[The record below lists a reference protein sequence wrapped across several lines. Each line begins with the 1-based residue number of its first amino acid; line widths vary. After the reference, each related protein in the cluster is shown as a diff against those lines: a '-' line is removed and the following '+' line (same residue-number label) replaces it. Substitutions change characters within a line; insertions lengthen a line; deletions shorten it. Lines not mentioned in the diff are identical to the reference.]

1 MTSKKILNLIL
12 IVLFISFLPA
22 SLPAQSIDTSR
33 TFNFSDA
40 ATEARAV
47 PAGTNHSLYKKM
59 VLPAVLTSYGYL
71 ALGNEEL
78 KEWDHD
84 VKDKVWNDHP
94 HQPNHFDDWLQYM
107 PGFSVYVLNSL
118 GYKGKNNLLDAT
130 RQYLLSSLAM
140 TIVVQTTKR
149 ITGLRRPDGFGNN
162 TFPSGHTAV
171 AFVAA
176 EFLNQEYKD
185 RSVIIPAIG
194 YTAAVTVGYMRLYN
208 NRHWFKDIISGAGI
222 GMGITKLVYW
232 YYPRIKQK
240 FWPEK
245 KHLPAPSY

>member
-1 MTSKKILNLIL
+1 M
-12 IVLFISFLPA
+12 PA
-22 SLPAQSIDTSR
+22 SLPAQSTDTTLANDISGSSEKLR
-33 TFNFSDA
+33 P
-40 ATEARAV
+40 V
-47 PAGTNHSLYKKM
+47 PPGSNHSLYKKM
-59 VLPAVLTSYGYL
+59 VLPVLLTSYGYI

-78 KEWDHD
+78 KEWDHV
-84 VKDKVWNDHP
+84 VKDKVWNAHP

-118 GYKGKNNLLDAT
+118 GYQGKNNLLDAT

-140 TIVVQTTKR
+140 TVVVQTTKR

-240 FWPEK
+240 FWPDK
-245 KHLPAPSY
+245 KHLPLPSY